1 MFEKDNVIIKA
12 GGPGTGKSAWL
23 RAKVEEENAA
33 GNECFF
39 LTDQGVKYD
48 NFCKKYMDK
57 FEKHC
62 PLQLVKYPDDVPE
75 KAAIFV
81 DDLFKLLDEYTIQ
94 KLFYIISTGRKVYIT
109 INGDNA

>member
-1 MFEKDNVIIKA
+1 MFEKDNVIVKA

-23 RAKVEEENAA
+23 RSKVEEENAA

-39 LTDQGVKYD
+39 LTDRGVKYD

-75 KAAIFV
+75 TAAIFV
-81 DDLFKLLDEYTIQ
+81 DDLFSLFDDHTINKLWYLIR
-94 KLFYIISTGRKVYIT
+94 SGRKVYIT